1 MTASLQGDRLAWCL
15 LGYFVQHADRTRA
28 AQAEH
33 DAEPI
38 ALRCVDI
45 EREPVREKRPGL
57 RAARSDHTR
66 SGGASMSCDRATTTG
81 ECGMLTP
88 TRKIRRL
95 ILTIAILARCGHG
108 EEPLLGTLNVPLKK
122 AVLVCGAGFGQARF
136 VRARGLVVTAR

>member
-1 MTASLQGDRLAWCL
+1 
-15 LGYFVQHADRTRA
+15 
-28 AQAEH
+28 
-33 DAEPI
+33 
-38 ALRCVDI
+38 
-45 EREPVREKRPGL
+45 
-57 RAARSDHTR
+57 
-66 SGGASMSCDRATTTG
+66 MSCDRATTTG